1 MKTGTKDSLTAKMG
15 AVADPA
21 RRRILALL
29 KEQGCCSLDRKTGLF
44 ACDVEQRM
52 QLSQPTI
59 SHHMQ
64 VLTRAELVQAEK
76 HGRWRWYRRN
86 EEALRRLLNAL
97 KDSLYNF
104 FAVTY

>member
-1 MKTGTKDSLTAKMG
+1 MIVDMKTGTKDSLTAQMG

-29 KEQGCCSLDRKTGLF
+29 KEKGCCSLDRKTGLC

-64 VLTRAELVQAEK
+64 VLTRAGLVQAEK

-97 KDSLYNF
+97 KDSL
-104 FAVTY
+104 